1 MSSTTLY
8 GRVVRDIEL
17 RYTQSNMAVAR
28 FSIAVNRKYRNDDKK
43 ADFFNVTAFGKRAET
58 LSQYFRQGSRIV
70 VYCHPQQEQYTRQD
84 GTKVD
89 TVSFVLDDFDFVDTR
104 AEGGITQNQQP
115 QNPVPPSAPQSFSQ
129 QSMVDS
135 DGFMNIPNG
144 IDSELPFN

>member
-89 TVSFVLDDFDFVDTR
+89 TVSFILDDFDFVDTR
-104 AEGGITQNQQP
+104 AEGGITQNQPP
-115 QNPVPPSAPQSFSQ
+115 QNPVSQSAPPSYSQ

-135 DGFMNIPNG
+135 SGSMNIPDG
-144 IDSELPFN
+144 IDDELPFL

>member
-1 MSSTTLY
+1 MSNTILY

-17 RYTQSNMAVAR
+17 RYINQKTAVAK
-28 FSIAVNRKYRNDDKK
+28 FSVAVNRRYQNGDRK

-89 TVSFVLDDFDFVDTR
+89 TVGFILDEFDFVDTR
-104 AEGGITQNQQP
+104 AEGGITQNQNTQP
-115 QNPVPPSAPQSFSQ
+115 APEPTPPGY
-129 QSMVDS
+129 S
-135 DGFMNIPNG
+135 DGFMNVDL
-144 IDSELPFN
+144 DSDELPFS